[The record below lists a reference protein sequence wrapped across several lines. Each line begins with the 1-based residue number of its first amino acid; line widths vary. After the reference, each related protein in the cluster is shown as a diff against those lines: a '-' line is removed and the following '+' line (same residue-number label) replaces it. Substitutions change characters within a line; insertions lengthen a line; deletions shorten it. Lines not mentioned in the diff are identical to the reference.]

1 MTTRTKLHA
10 HTDAAP
16 WEPPKPELRLVT
28 KGEVLERVGMSYPTL
43 WSKMRAGT
51 FPRSVVVGARVC
63 WYAHEID
70 AWLRDLQ
77 RQQLK
82 GDDANEETEAAK

>member
-10 HTDAAP
+10 HTDAAS
-16 WEPPKPELRLVT
+16 WEPAKPELRLMT
-28 KGEVLERVGMSYPTL
+28 KGEMLERVGMSYPTL

-51 FPRSVVVGARVC
+51 FPRSVVIGGRVA

-70 AWLRDLQ
+70 EWLHQLPRQ
-77 RQQLK
+77 RLK
-82 GDDANEETEAAK
+82 GEE